1 MAIERRFHVLLENKL
16 GQLFYQGHV
25 VLERWELLTWAGRDR
40 LTNVVWRDI
49 EESWATLF
57 EAGKAPGLK
66 VIKCDD
72 TSATQRYVLVN
83 PKRLKDLSSLS

>member
-1 MAIERRFHVLLENKL
+1 MAIVRRFEILLENKL

-49 EESWATLF
+49 EETWAALF
-57 EAGKAPGLK
+57 EAGRAPVLK
-66 VIKCDD
+66 VIKCDE
-72 TSATQRYVLVN
+72 TTAPQRYVLVN
-83 PKRLKDLSSLS
+83 SKRLKDLSSLS